1 MLSFVVA
8 FSGAASPGPLLAVA
22 IAEGNRKGFLAGP
35 LLIVG
40 HGILELFMLFLLI
53 LGLDKLLAKPFV
65 ENVISLVGG
74 AFLLYMGVSISRSS
88 FEEKSI
94 DEGERRGGN
103 TLFLGALV
111 SLSNPYW
118 TIWWITVGVAILSKS
133 LLFGLFGIA
142 LFFAGHILADFLWY
156 SGVTLAVSQGK
167 NFLTPRFYQF
177 LMFFCGLLLLV
188 MSLYFIYSGFK
199 GIL

>member
-22 IAEGNRKGFLAGP
+22 IVEGNRRGFLAGP
-35 LLIVG
+35 LLILG
-40 HGILELFMLFLLI
+40 HGILELLMLFLLI

-65 ENVISLVGG
+65 EDVISLLGG

-88 FEEKSI
+88 FEEKNM
-94 DEGERRGGN
+94 DEGEGGGN

-133 LLFGLFGIA
+133 LPFGLLGVA
-142 LFFAGHILADFLWY
+142 LFFTGHILADFLWY
-156 SGVTLAVSQGK
+156 SGITLAVSQGK

-188 MSLYFIYSGFK
+188 MSLYFMYSGFK

>member
-1 MLSFVVA
+1 VVA

-22 IAEGNRKGFLAGP
+22 IVEGNRRGFLAGP
-35 LLIVG
+35 LLILG
-40 HGILELFMLFLLI
+40 HGILELLMLFLLI

-65 ENVISLVGG
+65 EDVISLLGG

-88 FEEKSI
+88 FEEKNM
-94 DEGERRGGN
+94 DEGEGGGN

-133 LLFGLFGIA
+133 LPFGLLGVA
-142 LFFAGHILADFLWY
+142 LFFTGHILADFLWY
-156 SGVTLAVSQGK
+156 SGITLAVSQGK

-188 MSLYFIYSGFK
+188 MSLYFMYSGFK

>member
-1 MLSFVVA
+1 
-8 FSGAASPGPLLAVA
+8 
-22 IAEGNRKGFLAGP
+22 
-35 LLIVG
+35 
-40 HGILELFMLFLLI
+40 MLFLLI

-65 ENVISLVGG
+65 EDVISLLGG

-88 FEEKSI
+88 FEEKNM
-94 DEGERRGGN
+94 DEGEGGGN

-133 LLFGLFGIA
+133 LPFGLLGVA
-142 LFFAGHILADFLWY
+142 LFFTGHILADFLWY
-156 SGVTLAVSQGK
+156 SGITLAVSQGK

-188 MSLYFIYSGFK
+188 MSLYFMYSGFK

>member
-22 IAEGNRKGFLAGP
+22 IVEGNRRGFLAGP
-35 LLIVG
+35 FLIVG
-40 HGILELFMLFLLI
+40 HGILELLMLFLLI

-74 AFLLYMGVSISRSS
+74 AFLLYMGVNISRSS
-88 FEEKSI
+88 FGEKSM
-94 DEGERRGGN
+94 DEGEGGGN
-103 TLFLGALV
+103 TLFLGVLV

-133 LLFGLFGIA
+133 LPFGLLGVT
-142 LFFAGHILADFLWY
+142 LFFTGHILADFLWY

-167 NFLTPRFYQF
+167 NFLSPRFYQF
-177 LMFFCGLLLLV
+177 LMFFCGLLLLI
-188 MSLYFIYSGFK
+188 MSLYFIYSGLK

>member
-1 MLSFVVA
+1 VVA

-22 IAEGNRKGFLAGP
+22 IVEGNRRGFLAGP

-40 HGILELFMLFLLI
+40 HGILELLMLFLLV

-65 ENVISLVGG
+65 EDIISLVGG
-74 AFLLYMGVSISRSS
+74 AFLLYMGVGISRSS
-88 FEEKSI
+88 FEEKSM
-94 DEGERRGGN
+94 DEEEGGGN

-133 LLFGLFGIA
+133 LPFGLLGVA
-142 LFFAGHILADFLWY
+142 LFFTGHILADFLWY

-188 MSLYFIYSGFK
+188 MSLYFMYSGFK

>member
-1 MLSFVVA
+1 MVA

-22 IAEGNRKGFLAGP
+22 IVEGNRRGFLAGP
-35 LLIVG
+35 LLILG
-40 HGILELFMLFLLI
+40 HGILELLMLFLLI

-65 ENVISLVGG
+65 EDVISLLGG

-88 FEEKSI
+88 FEEKNM
-94 DEGERRGGN
+94 DEGEGGGN

-133 LLFGLFGIA
+133 LPFGLLGVA
-142 LFFAGHILADFLWY
+142 LFFTGHILADFLWY
-156 SGVTLAVSQGK
+156 SGITLAVSQGK

-188 MSLYFIYSGFK
+188 MSLYFMYSGFK

>member
-22 IAEGNRKGFLAGP
+22 IVEGNRRGFLAGP

-40 HGILELFMLFLLI
+40 HGILELLMLFLLV

-65 ENVISLVGG
+65 EDIISLVGG
-74 AFLLYMGVSISRSS
+74 AFLLYMGVGISRSS
-88 FEEKSI
+88 FEEKSM
-94 DEGERRGGN
+94 DEEEGGGN

-133 LLFGLFGIA
+133 LPFGLLGVA
-142 LFFAGHILADFLWY
+142 LFFTGHILADFLWY

-188 MSLYFIYSGFK
+188 MSLYFMYSGFK